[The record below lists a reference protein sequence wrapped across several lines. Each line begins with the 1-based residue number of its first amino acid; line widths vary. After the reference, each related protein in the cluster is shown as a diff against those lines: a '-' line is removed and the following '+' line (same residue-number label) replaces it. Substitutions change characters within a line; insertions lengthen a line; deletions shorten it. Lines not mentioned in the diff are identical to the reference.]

1 MKKRVH
7 QLLKKVKYQ
16 LKTLY
21 YIRKGYT
28 IDTSE
33 LNFFVIFLGNSRSGT
48 TIARSILDRH
58 PNAMISNE
66 VNVLKYL
73 QAGANWKS
81 ILGRIKENTKKFRD
95 TPFWTDYSYNIQ
107 YEESKF
113 SNKKLKIIGDKKA
126 GKSIELLQAHPQL
139 LAQLIDWSPV
149 PVKVIHCI
157 RHPFDVISTKTRKKP
172 QNITLYKENYFRNE
186 RAISAIKNKIGD
198 ENYLAIYHENWI
210 HQPSTNLK
218 EVLNFLE
225 IASNERYEKHCYE
238 ALYKKINKSRF
249 DVKWSNE
256 NILSV
261 EVAAKHCEHLK
272 FYFKNDR
279 MRFND

>member
-186 RAISAIKNKIGD
+186 S
-198 ENYLAIYHENWI
+198 
-210 HQPSTNLK
+210 
-218 EVLNFLE
+218 
-225 IASNERYEKHCYE
+225 
-238 ALYKKINKSRF
+238 SRF
-249 DVKWSNE
+249 VE
-256 NILSV
+256 NTSFCKKCRLQQS
-261 EVAAKHCEHLK
+261 A
-272 FYFKNDR
+272 
-279 MRFND
+279 